1 MQDARND
8 FFCLLLFLSNEFMNS
23 CYILRLMNQD
33 KNPEEVFFLF
43 LSYFP
48 IPILL
53 SWWRCSLESS
63 LPLTAVSFQV
73 GTIHRRWRPPLT
85 RHYSLSLSLP
95 SRILKSANKW
105 FMQKKLSSNRAFLLW
120 IAYVVIWDNNFI
132 VLTTLERTFSLL
144 LKILHY
150 LAFNCFFIRPATG
163 HFEQEKMF
171 VFKHPI

>member
-1 MQDARND
+1 
-8 FFCLLLFLSNEFMNS
+8 
-23 CYILRLMNQD
+23 MNQD
-33 KNPEEVFFLF
+33 KNQEQVFFLF

-105 FMQKKLSSNRAFLLW
+105 FMQKDFLQIRLLFFESLLLW
-120 IAYVVIWDNNFI
+120 FGPDWDNNFI
-132 VLTTLERTFSLL
+132 VLTTLKRTFFLL

-150 LAFNCFFIRPATG
+150 LAFNCFVSDVPATG

>member
-1 MQDARND
+1 
-8 FFCLLLFLSNEFMNS
+8 
-23 CYILRLMNQD
+23 MNQD
-33 KNPEEVFFLF
+33 KNQEQVFFLF

-85 RHYSLSLSLP
+85 RHYSLSLFTFPDTKVCKQVVYAKRLE
-95 SRILKSANKW
+95 
-105 FMQKKLSSNRAFLLW
+105 SSNQAFVLW
-120 IAYVVIWDNNFI
+120 IASVVIWSELGQELHCVDDFGKD
-132 VLTTLERTFSLL
+132 LL
-144 LKILHY
+144 FVIEDFALPCIQL
-150 LAFNCFFIRPATG
+150 FCIRPATD

>member
-1 MQDARND
+1 
-8 FFCLLLFLSNEFMNS
+8 
-23 CYILRLMNQD
+23 MNQD
-33 KNPEEVFFLF
+33 KNQEQVFFLF

-95 SRILKSANKW
+95 SRIPKSANKW
-105 FMQKKLSSNRAFLLW
+105 FMQKDSNLQIRLFFFESLLLW
-120 IAYVVIWDNNFI
+120 FGPDWDNNFI

-150 LAFNCFFIRPATG
+150 LAFNCFVSDRPLTILSRKKCLCSNIPSSANG
-163 HFEQEKMF
+163 IE
-171 VFKHPI
+171 P